1 MTWYKRLQRNDVRVS
16 VIDMMLKSIFI
27 NALAAAVFCASSL
40 FSDRAAA
47 QSCALLQQELNRSVG
62 VGGGADAIKAQ
73 RYDQALREQAAELA
87 RLRATARRAKCFG
100 GGFLF
105 FRSKP
110 RPECSRII
118 PRLEAM
124 EANMAKLEQLRARY
138 SGGAD
143 GARLS
148 RIRARMAELGCSTV
162 YDNALLGDDGFFDES
177 GMFFE
182 WGDTVRTLCVRKC
195 DGYYFPISFSTVPER
210 LGADLYTCQSLCPGA
225 EVDLYYHADPRGDAE
240 TLISVSGEAYPDLPN
255 AFRYRREF
263 DPACTCRAETG
274 TQFQS
279 NVSEYRFDIDTIAA
293 AVAGRVPLPRARY
306 GPDEDPE
313 TNMNRMAQF
322 VPNPVSRNS
331 DADRI
336 SSVGGRTVRVV
347 GPTYWSGED
356 RASGLLLKIPGPD
369 R

>member
-1 MTWYKRLQRNDVRVS
+1 
-16 VIDMMLKSIFI
+16 MLKRDNMS
-27 NALAAAVFCASSL
+27 LMVLKSRSVSSLVVAVFGALVLATSQV
-40 FSDRAAA
+40 AA
-47 QSCALLQQELNRSVG
+47 QTCELLQQELNRAIG
-62 VGGGADAIKAQ
+62 VGGGANAIKAQ

-87 RLRATARRAKCFG
+87 RLRATARRSKCFG

-110 RPECSRII
+110 RPECRKII

-143 GARLS
+143 GVRLR
-148 RIRARMAELGCSTV
+148 RIRARMAQLGCSTV

-210 LGADLYTCQSLCPGA
+210 LGADLYTCQSLCPGS
-225 EVDLYYHADPRGDAE
+225 EVDLFYHADPRGDAE
-240 TLISVSGEAYPDLPN
+240 TLISVSGESYPDLPN

-263 DPACTCRAETG
+263 DPSCTCKADAG
-274 TQFQS
+274 LQS
-279 NVSEYRFDIDTIAA
+279 QPTVSDYRFDINSISA
-293 AVAGRVPLPRARY
+293 AVAGNAPLPRIRRS
-306 GPDEDPE
+306 PDEDPE
-313 TNMNRMAQF
+313 TNMNRMAKF
-322 VPNPVSRNS
+322 VPNPVSRGG
-331 DADRI
+331 DASRV
-336 SSVGGRTVRVV
+336 SSVGGKTVRIV
-347 GPTYWSGED
+347 GPTYWGEKE
-356 RASGLLLKIPGPD
+356 AAKGLLLKSPGP
-369 R
+369 